1 MTIREAQIKYKQIEI
16 DILLEHVLKKPKEY
30 IFSNPNKKL
39 SPSQKLKIDKLAKQ
53 RIKGIPIAYIVGY
66 KYFYGKKF
74 QVTKDTLIP
83 RPETEQLIDLSVATI
98 HTSDHIKSILDLGTG
113 SGCIAVTLS
122 CIFGNNEKKLNFSA
136 SDISL
141 KALNI
146 AKKNSKT
153 HKHKIKF
160 YKSNLFSN
168 IDSKFDLIVAN
179 LPYVPLK
186 DYEKLKHNLKFEPK
200 TALTDGTNKAGLYE
214 KFFKSA
220 TKHLNDKAVILLEI
234 DPSTTQYIS
243 KYSKKHLPKSLIT
256 YYKDLSK
263 RVRFAEIKLI

>member
-16 DILLEHVLKKPKEY
+16 DILLEHVLKKPKEF

-113 SGCIAVTLS
+113 SGCIAITLS
-122 CIFGNNEKKLNFSA
+122 SIFGNSQKKLNFSA
-136 SDISL
+136 SDVSL

-146 AKKNSKT
+146 AKKNSKL
-153 HKHKIKF
+153 HKQKIKF
-160 YKSNLFSN
+160 YKSNLLSN
-168 IDSKFDLIVAN
+168 IDNKFDIIVAN

-186 DYEKLKHNLKFEPK
+186 NYKKLIQNLKYEPK
-200 TALTDGTNKAGLYE
+200 IALTDNTNNAGLYE
-214 KFFKSA
+214 KLIKSA

-243 KYSKKHLPKSLIT
+243 KYVKKHLPNSLIT
-256 YYKDLSK
+256 FYQDLSK
-263 RVRFAEIKLI
+263 RARFAEIKLI